1 MYNLAKKK
9 KVEKSFI
16 HDILHTAFA
25 YAQSG
30 SFAAK
35 AQKNHGKMKY
45 FKGECENLSKAG
57 FKIAKM
63 CFGSENAK
71 LKEWKEINQDFDNW
85 VKKKIEKEF
94 GKTN

>member
-30 SFAAK
+30 SFAAR

-45 FKGECENLSKAG
+45 FKGECENLSKVGLQIANMHLDPYDD
-57 FKIAKM
+57 KIKQ
-63 CFGSENAK
+63 
-71 LKEWKEINQDFDNW
+71 WKEINQDFDNW
-85 VKKKIEKEF
+85 VKKEYLINF
-94 GKTN
+94 GR

>member
-25 YAQSG
+25 YAKSG
-30 SFAAK
+30 FFAAR

-45 FKGECENLSKAG
+45 FKGECENLSKLG
-57 FKIAKM
+57 FKITKM
-63 CFGSENAK
+63 CYPPEHAK
-71 LKEWKEINQDFDNW
+71 FKEWKEIREDFDNW
-85 VKKKIEKEF
+85 HKKKF
-94 GKTN
+94 